1 MRTINYTYA
10 LTLLLVAAACSGN
23 RGKSPD
29 GKVKTETMTVAST
42 MVDCIGVGVQRC
54 LVVKPEGTYDWELFY
69 DRIDGF
75 EYEPG
80 YEYVLSVY
88 KRHVELPPADGPSV
102 RYVLDRVLSRQMKQ
116 SQGLPDTSGLSEAI
130 RHRDNE

>member
-1 MRTINYTYA
+1 MKTFNYICAATV
-10 LTLLLVAAACSGN
+10 LLSAAACSN
-23 RGKSPD
+23 NHGKSPD
-29 GKVKTETMTVAST
+29 GRVKTETMTVAST

-54 LVVKPEGTYDWELFY
+54 LVVKPEDTYDWELFY
-69 DRIDGF
+69 NWIDGF

-88 KRHVELPPADGPSV
+88 KQHVELPPADGPTM
-102 RYVLDRVLSRQMKQ
+102 RYVLDRVLSKQKKQ
-116 SQGLPDTSGLSEAI
+116 SRDLPDTSGISEAI